1 MTAYE
6 CFKEYLSLKN
16 HFTKAS
22 YDYFKYN
29 GKVRTNV
36 SSFEKR
42 KDKIFFQKLAKHEN
56 VHGFLIANLAN
67 NPKAWIKELAY
78 SEEAEKVYKDWYK
91 KQQSLTYLYSKELE
105 ELAPTFDAN
114 FKTLKDSP
122 HPYLLQLY
130 LGGYVSLETLCIL
143 LSITGAKRY
152 WDSRLE
158 YDLVYDGVKT
168 KIEKY
173 TPFVKYDVEKLRKI
187 TVDYFS

>member
-78 SEEAEKVYKDWYK
+78 SEEAEKVYKDWFK

-114 FKTLKDSP
+114 FKILKDSP

-143 LSITGAKRY
+143 LSISCAKRY